1 VKIGIVGLPQSGKTT
16 IFNAASG
23 KAEIVGDYSKASHRA
38 IIKVPDTRLDRLF
51 ELVRP
56 GKATNAE
63 IDYLDLCAFSGKGKQ
78 TDKSSIDIPQD
89 LHYADALMVIIK
101 CFNTEADPE
110 NNFNLFI
117 EELILSDQI
126 IVERNLEKQKRTAQ
140 LAANKEAQKQAEA
153 LQKCLNHLEEATPL
167 SQVEFESNELAL
179 IDIYKF
185 LSIKPIL
192 GVLNIAEDDIGNE
205 DKWLNQLKKYETPG
219 VREFVAI
226 CGKIEME
233 LAQLDSDDRD
243 EFLKDLGIENPAMAM
258 LIQKSYGLM
267 GLISFFTVSEPEV
280 RAWTVTSGTNA
291 RKAAG
296 QVHTD
301 MEKGFIRAEVV
312 KFEDFDKF
320 GSMSAAKD
328 AGKYRL
334 EGKDYIVQDGDVIFF
349 RFNV

>member
-1 VKIGIVGLPQSGKTT
+1 MKIGIVGLPQSGKTT
-16 IFNAASG
+16 VFNAASG
-23 KAEIVGDYSKASHRA
+23 KTETVGDYSKAAHRA
-38 IIKVPDTRLDRLF
+38 IIKIPDPRLDRLF
-51 ELVRP
+51 ELVSP
-56 GKATNAE
+56 GKATHAE
-63 IDYLDLCAFSGKGKQ
+63 IDYIDLCAFSGKGKQ
-78 TDKSSIDIPQD
+78 TDKASIDIPQD
-89 LHYADALMVIIK
+89 LHYADALMVVVK
-101 CFNTEADPE
+101 CFASEADPE
-110 NNFNLFI
+110 NNLNLFI

-126 IVERNLEKQKRTAQ
+126 IVERNLEKQRRTAQ
-140 LAANKEAQKQAEA
+140 LAANKEARMQVDI
-153 LQKCLNHLEEATPL
+153 LQKCLNHLEDATPL
-167 SQVEFESNELAL
+167 SQIDFESNEIGL

-185 LSIKPIL
+185 LSIKPVL
-192 GVLNIAEDDIGNE
+192 VVLNIAEEDLGTE
-205 DKWLNQLKKYETPG
+205 DKWLGQFKKFEIPG

-267 GLISFFTVSEPEV
+267 GLISFFSVSEPEV
-280 RAWTVTSGTNA
+280 RAWTVRSGTSA

-320 GSMSAAKD
+320 GSMSAAKE